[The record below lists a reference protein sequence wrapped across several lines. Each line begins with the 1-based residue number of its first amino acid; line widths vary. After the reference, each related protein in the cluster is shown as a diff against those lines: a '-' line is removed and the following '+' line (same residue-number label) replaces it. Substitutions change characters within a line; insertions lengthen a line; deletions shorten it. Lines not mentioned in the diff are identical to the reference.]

1 MDTKKHQSKAGEGEG
16 SRCTEVPERTVDDA
30 SGSGQLEQV
39 QFFSGNHCVEVT
51 KGILHLFKE
60 DRKTTIDP
68 EYV

>member
-1 MDTKKHQSKAGEGEG
+1 MEEQTNVQEQQEDIMKKATFAEVVEGTSE
-16 SRCTEVPERTVDDA
+16 DA

-39 QFFSGNHCVEVT
+39 HFFSGNHCVEVT

-68 EYV
+68 E